1 MTDQLRKIIIE
12 KESAVFRLDA
22 NGRWQN
28 QHGRFQHKKVID
40 YFHTCIKK
48 DQHGFYLT
56 QQRED
61 CIEKVYFPYEET
73 AYFVFDVIV
82 GDDIVLVLNT
92 GQRLELDPRQLCI
105 KKDNLYMRHKEDIIK
120 FTDRSMM
127 KMAALMEDTEDGYAF
142 VFQGRKYPIDTVD
155 SF

>member
-1 MTDQLRKIIIE
+1 
-12 KESAVFRLDA
+12 
-22 NGRWQN
+22 
-28 QHGRFQHKKVID
+28 
-40 YFHTCIKK
+40 
-48 DQHGFYLT
+48 
-56 QQRED
+56 
-61 CIEKVYFPYEET
+61 
-73 AYFVFDVIV
+73 VIV